1 MQEGKVVVWGGF
13 QIAEEKREVK
23 GKGERERYTQPNA
36 EFQRLARR
44 NKKAF
49 SNEQWKELEENNR
62 IGKTKDL
69 FKKIGDI
76 KWTFPAKIDM
86 IEDKNCKDLTE
97 AEEIKRWQE
106 YT

>member
-76 KWTFPAKIDM
+76 KWTFHTKIGS
-86 IEDKNCKDLTE
+86 IKDRNSMYLIE
-97 AEEIKRWQE
+97 AEDIKKR
-106 YT
+106 